1 MLNETAENF
10 TSILARLRQNMELEC
25 SDSLPPGI
33 PVTWEFNSTQLLPSD
48 KYVVTVNGSL
58 LVRNVQLE
66 DMGEYQ
72 CVVNGVR
79 LTRELVI
86 EGTCVRR
93 GSGGAWGEEDMD
105 VRRAAMYCVLL
116 Y

>member
-33 PVTWEFNSTQLLPSD
+33 SVTWEFNSTRLLPSD
-48 KYVVTVNGSL
+48 KYVITVNGSL

-86 EGTCVRR
+86 EGTCVRSSLVPR
-93 GSGGAWGEEDMD
+93 PSCPAFVACIMKSGKE
-105 VRRAAMYCVLL
+105 AM
-116 Y
+116 